1 MSIFSRRYRGA
12 TAEPL
17 PTEPIKPVGPQV
29 FEHQGQAT
37 TVLTPSQI
45 EDRSQVIDQQQQ
57 AFAATPKAMAT
68 QQLQAGKERY
78 REEQQPMLQGGQQG
92 AIIPPGQ
99 QGVTT
104 PIQDEIESKLA
115 ARDAGTLKDTSDEQ
129 PYLADWSN
137 GFDKGLHWLWSEN
150 GQKAKPTE
158 VIQDYNRWAKENGQD
173 PLDAFTMYP
182 FLTQYDPTKSIGETE
197 AEERRRKSQEKWEQI
212 GNVLSHVGNFIG
224 TAIGAPN
231 QQLETGAQ
239 LTERQRKLRDATL
252 AQRRQSALDMLQQLN
267 KDRADA
273 RAAELNAANI
283 NYRNNAIKMAQ
294 NKDARD
300 AELARL
306 NGEVLRARAAG
317 EEGRAKKL
325 EAEIDRLKQLIPVE
339 VEEKKASAEQ
349 KRASAASSYASA
361 DASHARA
368 ENTRQGTR
376 SNNDDEFDRLY
387 NDPEYRPYFDVWA
400 KNNDLAVGGNK
411 KGKGGNWSK
420 KDNRAKSVSWAKDKH
435 RRDKQNKQNNTPPSR
450 KRQNQDNTPP
460 SRRKR

>member
-17 PTEPIKPVGPQV
+17 PTEPIKPVSPQV

-78 REEQQPMLQGGQQG
+78 REEQQPMLQGGQQE

-150 GQKAKPTE
+150 GQKVKPTE

-252 AQRRQSALDMLQQLN
+252 AQRRQSALDMLAQLN

-273 RAAELNAANI
+273 RAKENYDLTERYRESQIANNQRKLELQALKNEMDADYKRATIEQKEKMLEIQQKLAEGRISL
-283 NYRNNAIKMAQ
+283 MEAQ
-294 NKDARD
+294 EQLAKVKTAQGGFAPKKGSSGGGRSSRGSTKDTTDYD
-300 AELARL
+300 AEYYRLSNQDPEGMALADMSAGISTNASGTKKGVNASSRKAA
-306 NGEVLRARAAG
+306 VKSHRARKQATKN
-317 EEGRAKKL
+317 GRHIGNRVTFKK
-325 EAEIDRLKQLIPVE
+325 
-339 VEEKKASAEQ
+339 
-349 KRASAASSYASA
+349 
-361 DASHARA
+361 
-368 ENTRQGTR
+368 
-376 SNNDDEFDRLY
+376 
-387 NDPEYRPYFDVWA
+387 
-400 KNNDLAVGGNK
+400 
-411 KGKGGNWSK
+411 
-420 KDNRAKSVSWAKDKH
+420 
-435 RRDKQNKQNNTPPSR
+435 
-450 KRQNQDNTPP
+450 
-460 SRRKR
+460 